1 MGGFKTDYWVLPI
14 ARWVHGVSRRCRC
27 RRAGHTRPPWAR
39 SRCCGAPL
47 DLAGGLAGVVSLEH
61 GLGVA
66 LQQLDGGLAVEPA
79 GHLVEQLQ
87 VAEVRTGYFTAM
99 R

>member
-1 MGGFKTDYWVLPI
+1 MVSPVGAGVGGQVQP
-14 ARWVHGVSRRCRC
+14 ARGRRGP
-27 RRAGHTRPPWAR
+27 AAVAVEDH
-39 SRCCGAPL
+39 

-79 GHLVEQLQ
+79 
-87 VAEVRTGYFTAM
+87 R
-99 R
+99 